1 MCLLVERPRHFQL
14 GKDRRGAIRAIGK
27 LKIIRS
33 RCEEPRRHRCVC
45 AGGRSAARQNS
56 TSRPAGKPGRSS
68 PQPDLHLRQ
77 HRQHGARRCGP
88 APSSGHKKDIFAR
101 YLGGPELDP
110 ELTPD
115 RPAAEVAGA
124 TLGLTGA
131 DIACLCRA
139 AMFCVNGAVGST
151 GERQPLLP
159 FGVVQRS
166 ATIAAVDGRRGIAG
180 LLGVGCDDLVE

>member
-1 MCLLVERPRHFQL
+1 M
-14 GKDRRGAIRAIGK
+14 
-27 LKIIRS
+27 
-33 RCEEPRRHRCVC
+33 
-45 AGGRSAARQNS
+45 
-56 TSRPAGKPGRSS
+56 
-68 PQPDLHLRQ
+68 
-77 HRQHGARRCGP
+77 
-88 APSSGHKKDIFAR
+88 
-101 YLGGPELDP
+101 DP